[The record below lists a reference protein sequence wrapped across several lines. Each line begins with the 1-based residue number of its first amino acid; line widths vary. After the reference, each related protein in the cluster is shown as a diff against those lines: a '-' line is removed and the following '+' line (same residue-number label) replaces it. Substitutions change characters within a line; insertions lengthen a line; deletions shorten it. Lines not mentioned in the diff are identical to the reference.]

1 MQEVFIDVI
10 ADMGHGFVVVS
21 ATPIFR
27 RWELDPVLLV
37 VVVHHWVGVFVY
49 RLLSLDRCAVH

>member
-10 ADMGHGFVVVS
+10 ADMGHGFVVAS

-27 RWELDPVLLV
+27 RWELDRVLLV

-49 RLLSLDRCAVH
+49 RSLSLDCCAVH